1 MRLRGA
7 VSDKSARLRSFFFF
21 FFLFNSTANQSIKM
35 FDVISL
41 IGLIITLAL
50 VAILIPCCPVSV
62 IWYLTTNDDGS

>member
-1 MRLRGA
+1 
-7 VSDKSARLRSFFFF
+7 
-21 FFLFNSTANQSIKM
+21 M